1 MDYKATIFNKKVLNS
16 DIEIFIS
23 RSIFLNEDLHLRHPP
38 SHIKS
43 IKRCVKVV
51 SNSRH
56 STMINCKATT
66 FNLIAYYPNFIR
78 VFGVITPQ
86 TRIQF
91 GNLRFNITSIEK
103 CVEVVS
109 NLNRS
114 ITADCKV
121 IQFILQV
128 CLTRSRQHFMRLI

>member
-1 MDYKATIFNKKVLNS
+1 MNYKATVFNKKLINS

-23 RSIFLNEDLHLRHPP
+23 RSIFLNEDLNIRHST
-38 SHIKS
+38 SHIGLVKQ
-43 IKRCVKVV
+43 CVEVV
-51 SNSRH
+51 SNSKH

-91 GNLRFNITSIEK
+91 GNLRFNITPIK
-103 CVEVVS
+103 QCVKVVS

-128 CLTRSRQHFMRLI
+128 CLTRSRQPFMRLI